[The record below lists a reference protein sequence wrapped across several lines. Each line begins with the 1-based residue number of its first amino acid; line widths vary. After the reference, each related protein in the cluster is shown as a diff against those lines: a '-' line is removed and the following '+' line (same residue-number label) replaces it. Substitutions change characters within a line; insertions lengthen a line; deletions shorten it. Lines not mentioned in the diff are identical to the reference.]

1 MELTKMTQTRV
12 PRTRDKTIKMKK
24 LFIFIASGLAI
35 TASHPS
41 RAQVLLDVSKITCS
55 QFVTY
60 KVEDPKHIAIWI
72 SGYEHGKRGNT
83 VLDVQRLMADADKLE
98 KYCIQNDDMPVMR
111 AFETILSSPE

>member
-1 MELTKMTQTRV
+1 
-12 PRTRDKTIKMKK
+12 MKK
-24 LFIFIASGLAI
+24 LVLISIAFGLAL
-35 TASHPS
+35 SVSDPS

-60 KVEDPKHIAIWI
+60 KVENPKNIAIWI

-83 VLDVQRLMADADKLE
+83 VLDIQRLMADADKLAT
-98 KYCIQNDDMPVMR
+98 YCMENEDMPVLR

>member
-1 MELTKMTQTRV
+1 
-12 PRTRDKTIKMKK
+12 MKK

-35 TASHPS
+35 SASDPS

-60 KVEDPKHIAIWI
+60 KVEDPKNIAIWI

-83 VLDVQRLMADADKLE
+83 VLDVQRLMADADKLS
-98 KYCIQNDDMPVMR
+98 KYCIQNEDTPVMR